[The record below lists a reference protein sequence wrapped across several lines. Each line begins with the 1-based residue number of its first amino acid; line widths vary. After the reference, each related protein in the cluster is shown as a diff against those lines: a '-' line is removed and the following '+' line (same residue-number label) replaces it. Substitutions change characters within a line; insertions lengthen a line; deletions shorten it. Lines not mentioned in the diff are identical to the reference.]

1 MPQIFKALTSIAVW
15 ILFIHGIIAI
25 AWGGYSMWIK
35 EGGDLTLLAAI
46 SCGIGTTNMLMA
58 AAAAKLRGL
67 ME

>member
-15 ILFIHGIIAI
+15 VLFIHGIISI
-25 AWGGYSMWIK
+25 AGGGYIMWIK
-35 EGGDLTLLAAI
+35 ESGDLTFIAAAA
-46 SCGIGTTNMLMA
+46 CGIGTANMLMA